1 MKKIIW
7 LLLLMVLLGIYT
19 QQAQAQDTD
28 ISGWDLSPIV
38 ALDDGYIIFAR
49 INPVTKDVAF
59 QGFYAIN
66 DSLGV
71 SVVVFI
77 HIRTERGCV
86 SGQPRHTTTGTEMV
100 WVTNRC
106 EQYANISHS
115 YLQAI
120 QARIQQEDG
129 DLLKIK

>member
-1 MKKIIW
+1 MKKLIMAI
-7 LLLLMVLLGIYT
+7 LLCLMAVPLCG
-19 QQAQAQDTD
+19 QDTD

-71 SVVVFI
+71 SVVVFL